1 MRKTSAYARKMR
13 RQPRQA
19 KSQPHCAAGITESKV
34 NTTTATPTPE
44 ALAIAVIF
52 KDFAIDHTP
61 DGWPAVKQMHLNAAA
76 AELERQ
82 HAEIEALRAL
92 LSKKPIIGSGRTQ
105 YDRLI
110 KAARNI
116 EQSVNSSSSWGRIG
130 PDDSDIAW
138 QEFKALTSDVC
149 TLIDSPPDNE
159 ALKAERAR
167 SGLAHRKA
175 VQEAVRE
182 ALQEARKA
190 CENLPAPDS
199 CSGVE
204 RSLWDVA
211 TMACAEAVGKVGA
224 T

>member
-1 MRKTSAYARKMR
+1 MSTTTTDGTPPRWYSVNNMGMATLCADKADAENVARDCDMEW
-13 RQPRQA
+13 PRQG
-19 KSQPHCAAGITESKV
+19 PHRAVQLVEASTLDTERTARIAA
-34 NTTTATPTPE
+34 
-44 ALAIAVIF
+44 
-52 KDFAIDHTP
+52 
-61 DGWPAVKQMHLNAAA
+61 Q
-76 AELERQ
+76 
-82 HAEIEALRAL
+82 IE
-92 LSKKPIIGSGRTQ
+92 
-105 YDRLI
+105 
-110 KAARNI
+110 
-116 EQSVNSSSSWGRIG
+116 
-130 PDDSDIAW
+130 
-138 QEFKALTSDVC
+138 
-149 TLIDSPPDNE
+149 NE

-190 CENLPAPDS
+190 CENLPTPDS